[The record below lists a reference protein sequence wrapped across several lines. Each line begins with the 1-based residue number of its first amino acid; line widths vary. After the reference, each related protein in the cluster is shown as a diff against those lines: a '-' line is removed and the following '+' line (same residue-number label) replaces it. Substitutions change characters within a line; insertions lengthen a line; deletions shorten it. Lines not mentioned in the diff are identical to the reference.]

1 MSYIIRQGD
10 PTTTGGTVTQGHTLL
25 EVFGK
30 PATLEGMIATCPAC
44 KVGMGPIKPV
54 SKRSLDIEGT
64 VVIIHGD
71 IVQCGCPPGANKVV
85 ATQYKATATA

>member
-1 MSYIIRQGD
+1 MTYIIRQGD
-10 PTTTGGTVTQGHTLL
+10 PTTTGGSVTQGHSLL
-25 EVFGK
+25 EVLGK

-44 KVGMGPIKPV
+44 KKGSGPIKPV
-54 SKRSLDIEGT
+54 SKRSLDIEGV

-85 ATQYKATATA
+85 ATQFEATARA